1 MHTTQPTQRAYCGDR
16 DRGCGA
22 ELTEADLEMGACS
35 QCGEPLTTPEL
46 PLRHALLMSL
56 SEVESARREMSAT

>member
-1 MHTTQPTQRAYCGDR
+1 MRNTQTTQRAYCGDR

-22 ELTEADLEMGACS
+22 EVTEADLEMGACS

-56 SEVESARREMSAT
+56 SEVESSRIEVQR